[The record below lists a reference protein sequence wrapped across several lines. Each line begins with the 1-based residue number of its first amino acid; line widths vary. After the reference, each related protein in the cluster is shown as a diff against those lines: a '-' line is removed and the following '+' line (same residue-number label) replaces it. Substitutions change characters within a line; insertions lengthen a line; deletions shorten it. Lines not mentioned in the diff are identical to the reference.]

1 MDRDK
6 LMILAKE
13 IKSNTNTLRKE
24 LDKQKADL
32 NSIMETYTALSSQL
46 MILEGQTVML
56 EKQMGDEP
64 LDRAD
69 LREGDYLSIPNQ
81 QRGDYDL
88 LKIIKLESEYRE
100 EFFLLDMESNIFT
113 NESYSSIED
122 LQASYRGDSDFY
134 YIDNEFKLEVGG
146 RYLLYDPEQGGDYEV
161 KIVYDSDNK
170 VYKVYNSNED
180 DLFYEDTYFDDI
192 ESLGLRLTQDFRLVK
207 KLRFS
212 IFE

>member
-6 LMILAKE
+6 LMDLIREMQCNTIILKDE
-13 IKSNTNTLRKE
+13 IGKQIDE
-24 LDKQKADL
+24 LDY
-32 NSIMETYTALSSQL
+32 IMSACKSLDSQL
-46 MILEGQTVML
+46 AML
-56 EKQMGDEP
+56 KNEIEDEDKDEISEKHK
-64 LDRAD
+64 LK
-69 LREGDYLSIPNQ
+69 EGDYLSIPNQ

-122 LQASYRGDSDFY
+122 LQASYRGGSDFY

>member
-6 LMILAKE
+6 LMDLIREMQCNTIILKDE
-13 IKSNTNTLRKE
+13 IGKQIDE
-24 LDKQKADL
+24 LDY
-32 NSIMETYTALSSQL
+32 IMSACKSLDSQL
-46 MILEGQTVML
+46 AML
-56 EKQMGDEP
+56 KNEIEDEDKDETSEKCK
-64 LDRAD
+64 LK
-69 LREGDYLSIPNQ
+69 EGDYLSIPNQ

-122 LQASYRGDSDFY
+122 LQASYRGGSDFY

>member
-6 LMILAKE
+6 LMDLIREMQCNTIILKDE
-13 IKSNTNTLRKE
+13 IGKQIDE
-24 LDKQKADL
+24 LDY
-32 NSIMETYTALSSQL
+32 IMSACKSLDSQL
-46 MILEGQTVML
+46 AML
-56 EKQMGDEP
+56 KNEIEDEDKDETSEKCK
-64 LDRAD
+64 LK
-69 LREGDYLSIPNQ
+69 EGDYLSIPNQ

-122 LQASYRGDSDFY
+122 LQASYRGDFDFY

>member
-6 LMILAKE
+6 LMDLIREMQCNTIILKDE
-13 IKSNTNTLRKE
+13 IGKQIDE
-24 LDKQKADL
+24 LDY
-32 NSIMETYTALSSQL
+32 IMSACKSLDSQL
-46 MILEGQTVML
+46 AML
-56 EKQMGDEP
+56 KNEIEDEDKDETSEKCK
-64 LDRAD
+64 LK
-69 LREGDYLSIPNQ
+69 EGDYLSIPNQ

-122 LQASYRGDSDFY
+122 LQASYRGGSDFY

-161 KIVYDSDNK
+161 KIVYNSDNK

>member
-6 LMILAKE
+6 LIDLIREMQCNTIILKDE
-13 IKSNTNTLRKE
+13 IGKQIDE
-24 LDKQKADL
+24 LDY
-32 NSIMETYTALSSQL
+32 IMSACKSLDSQL
-46 MILEGQTVML
+46 AML
-56 EKQMGDEP
+56 KNEIEDEDKDETSEKCK
-64 LDRAD
+64 LK
-69 LREGDYLSIPNQ
+69 EGDYLSIPNQ

-122 LQASYRGDSDFY
+122 LQASYRGGSDFY

>member
-6 LMILAKE
+6 LMDLIREMQCNTIILKDE
-13 IKSNTNTLRKE
+13 IGKQIDE
-24 LDKQKADL
+24 LDY
-32 NSIMETYTALSSQL
+32 IMSACKSLDSQL
-46 MILEGQTVML
+46 AML
-56 EKQMGDEP
+56 KNEIEDEDKDETSEKCK
-64 LDRAD
+64 LK
-69 LREGDYLSIPNQ
+69 EGDYLSIPNQ

-192 ESLGLRLTQDFRLVK
+192 ENLGFRLTQDFRLVK

>member
-6 LMILAKE
+6 LMDLIREMQCNTIILKDE
-13 IKSNTNTLRKE
+13 IGKQRDE
-24 LDKQKADL
+24 LDY
-32 NSIMETYTALSSQL
+32 IMSACKSLDSQL
-46 MILEGQTVML
+46 AML
-56 EKQMGDEP
+56 KNEIEDEDKDETSEKCK
-64 LDRAD
+64 LK
-69 LREGDYLSIPNQ
+69 EGDYLSIPNQ

-122 LQASYRGDSDFY
+122 LQASYRGDFDFY

>member
-6 LMILAKE
+6 LMDLIREMQCNTIILKDE
-13 IKSNTNTLRKE
+13 IGKQIDE
-24 LDKQKADL
+24 LDY
-32 NSIMETYTALSSQL
+32 IMSACKSLDSQL
-46 MILEGQTVML
+46 AML
-56 EKQMGDEP
+56 KNEIEDEDKDEISEKYK
-64 LDRAD
+64 LK
-69 LREGDYLSIPNQ
+69 EGDYLSIPNQ

-122 LQASYRGDSDFY
+122 LQVSYRGDSDFY

>member
-6 LMILAKE
+6 LMDLIREMQCNTIILKDE
-13 IKSNTNTLRKE
+13 IGKQRDE
-24 LDKQKADL
+24 LDY
-32 NSIMETYTALSSQL
+32 IMSTCKSLDSQL
-46 MILEGQTVML
+46 AILKNEIEDEDKDETS
-56 EKQMGDEP
+56 EKCK
-64 LDRAD
+64 LK
-69 LREGDYLSIPNQ
+69 EGDYLSIPNQ

>member
-6 LMILAKE
+6 LIDLIREMQCNTIILKDE
-13 IKSNTNTLRKE
+13 IGKQIDE
-24 LDKQKADL
+24 LDY
-32 NSIMETYTALSSQL
+32 IMSACKSLDSQL
-46 MILEGQTVML
+46 AML
-56 EKQMGDEP
+56 KNEIEDEDKDETSEKCK
-64 LDRAD
+64 LK
-69 LREGDYLSIPNQ
+69 EGDYLSIPNQ

-122 LQASYRGDSDFY
+122 LQASYRGGSDFY

-192 ESLGLRLTQDFRLVK
+192 ES
-207 KLRFS
+207 
-212 IFE
+212 

>member
-6 LMILAKE
+6 LMDLIREMQCNTIILKDE
-13 IKSNTNTLRKE
+13 IGKQIDE
-24 LDKQKADL
+24 LDY
-32 NSIMETYTALSSQL
+32 IMSACKSLDSQL
-46 MILEGQTVML
+46 TML
-56 EKQMGDEP
+56 KNEIEDEDKDETSEKCK
-64 LDRAD
+64 

>member
-6 LMILAKE
+6 LMDLIREMQCNTIILKDE
-13 IKSNTNTLRKE
+13 IGKQIDE
-24 LDKQKADL
+24 LDY
-32 NSIMETYTALSSQL
+32 IMSACKSLDSQL
-46 MILEGQTVML
+46 AML
-56 EKQMGDEP
+56 KNEIEDEDKDETSEKCK
-64 LDRAD
+64 LK
-69 LREGDYLSIPNQ
+69 EGDYLSIPNQ

-122 LQASYRGDSDFY
+122 LQVSYRGGSDFY
-134 YIDNEFKLEVGG
+134 YIHNEFKLEVGG

>member
-6 LMILAKE
+6 LMDLIREMQCNTIILKDE
-13 IKSNTNTLRKE
+13 IGKQIDE
-24 LDKQKADL
+24 LDY
-32 NSIMETYTALSSQL
+32 IMSACKSLDSQL
-46 MILEGQTVML
+46 AML
-56 EKQMGDEP
+56 KNEIEDEDKDETSEKCK
-64 LDRAD
+64 LK
-69 LREGDYLSIPNQ
+69 EGDYLSIPNQ

-100 EFFLLDMESNIFT
+100 EFFLLDMESNVFT

-122 LQASYRGDSDFY
+122 LQASYRGGSDFY

>member
-6 LMILAKE
+6 LMDLIREMQCNTIILKDE
-13 IKSNTNTLRKE
+13 IGKQVDE
-24 LDKQKADL
+24 LDY
-32 NSIMETYTALSSQL
+32 IMSACKSLDSQL
-46 MILEGQTVML
+46 AILKNEIEDEDKDETS
-56 EKQMGDEP
+56 EKCK
-64 LDRAD
+64 LK
-69 LREGDYLSIPNQ
+69 EGDYLSIPNQ
-81 QRGDYDL
+81 QRGDYEL

-180 DLFYEDTYFDDI
+180 DLFYEDIYFDDI

-212 IFE
+212 MFE

>member
-6 LMILAKE
+6 LMDLIREMQCNTIILKDE
-13 IKSNTNTLRKE
+13 IGKQIDE
-24 LDKQKADL
+24 LDY
-32 NSIMETYTALSSQL
+32 IMSACKSLDSQL
-46 MILEGQTVML
+46 AML
-56 EKQMGDEP
+56 KNEIEDEDKDETSEKCK
-64 LDRAD
+64 LK
-69 LREGDYLSIPNQ
+69 EGDYLSIPNQ

-100 EFFLLDMESNIFT
+100 EFFLIDMESNVFT

-122 LQASYRGDSDFY
+122 LQASYRGVSDFY

>member
-6 LMILAKE
+6 LMDLIREMQCNTIILKDE
-13 IKSNTNTLRKE
+13 IGKQIDE
-24 LDKQKADL
+24 LDY
-32 NSIMETYTALSSQL
+32 IMSACKSLDSQL
-46 MILEGQTVML
+46 AML
-56 EKQMGDEP
+56 KNEIEDEDKDETSEKCK
-64 LDRAD
+64 LK
-69 LREGDYLSIPNQ
+69 EGDYLSIPNQ

-122 LQASYRGDSDFY
+122 LQVSYRGDSDFY

>member
-6 LMILAKE
+6 LMDLIREMQCNTIILKDE
-13 IKSNTNTLRKE
+13 IGKQIDE
-24 LDKQKADL
+24 LDY
-32 NSIMETYTALSSQL
+32 IMSACKSLDSQL
-46 MILEGQTVML
+46 AML
-56 EKQMGDEP
+56 KNEIEDEDKDETSEKCK
-64 LDRAD
+64 LK
-69 LREGDYLSIPNQ
+69 EGDYLSIPNQ

-122 LQASYRGDSDFY
+122 LQVSYRGGSDFY

>member
-1 MDRDK
+1 MVRYK
-6 LMILAKE
+6 LMDLIREMQCNTIILKDE
-13 IKSNTNTLRKE
+13 IGKQIDE
-24 LDKQKADL
+24 LDY
-32 NSIMETYTALSSQL
+32 IMSACKSLDSQL
-46 MILEGQTVML
+46 AML
-56 EKQMGDEP
+56 KNEIEDEDKDETSEKCK
-64 LDRAD
+64 LK
-69 LREGDYLSIPNQ
+69 EGDYLSIPNQ

>member
-6 LMILAKE
+6 LMDLIREMQCNTIILKDE
-13 IKSNTNTLRKE
+13 IGKQIDE
-24 LDKQKADL
+24 LDY
-32 NSIMETYTALSSQL
+32 IMSACKSLDSQL
-46 MILEGQTVML
+46 AML
-56 EKQMGDEP
+56 KNEIEDEDKDEISEKYK
-64 LDRAD
+64 LK
-69 LREGDYLSIPNQ
+69 EGDYLSIPNQ

-122 LQASYRGDSDFY
+122 LQASYRGGSDFY

>member
-6 LMILAKE
+6 LMDLIREMQCNTIILKDE
-13 IKSNTNTLRKE
+13 IGKQIDE
-24 LDKQKADL
+24 LDY
-32 NSIMETYTALSSQL
+32 IMSACKSLDSQL
-46 MILEGQTVML
+46 AML
-56 EKQMGDEP
+56 KNEIEDEDKDETSEKCK
-64 LDRAD
+64 LK
-69 LREGDYLSIPNQ
+69 EGDYLSIPNQ

-122 LQASYRGDSDFY
+122 LQASYRGDFDFY

-192 ESLGLRLTQDFRLVK
+192 ESLGLRLAQDFRLVK

>member
-6 LMILAKE
+6 LMDLIREMQCNTIILKDE
-13 IKSNTNTLRKE
+13 IGKQIDE
-24 LDKQKADL
+24 LDY
-32 NSIMETYTALSSQL
+32 IMSACKSLDSQL
-46 MILEGQTVML
+46 AML
-56 EKQMGDEP
+56 KNEIEDEDKDETSEKCK
-64 LDRAD
+64 LK
-69 LREGDYLSIPNQ
+69 EGDYLSIPNQ

>member
-6 LMILAKE
+6 LMDLIREMQCNTIILKDE
-13 IKSNTNTLRKE
+13 IGKQTDE
-24 LDKQKADL
+24 LDY
-32 NSIMETYTALSSQL
+32 IMSACKSLDSQL
-46 MILEGQTVML
+46 AML
-56 EKQMGDEP
+56 KNEIEDEDKDETSEKCK
-64 LDRAD
+64 LK
-69 LREGDYLSIPNQ
+69 EGDYLSIPNQ

-180 DLFYEDTYFDDI
+180 DLFYEDTYFDGI
-192 ESLGLRLTQDFRLVK
+192 ESLGLRLAQDFRLVK
-207 KLRFS
+207 KLGFS

>member
-6 LMILAKE
+6 LIDLIREMQCNTIILKDE
-13 IKSNTNTLRKE
+13 IGKQIDE
-24 LDKQKADL
+24 LDY
-32 NSIMETYTALSSQL
+32 IMSACKSLDSQL
-46 MILEGQTVML
+46 AML
-56 EKQMGDEP
+56 KNEIEDEDKDETSEKCK
-64 LDRAD
+64 LK
-69 LREGDYLSIPNQ
+69 EGDYLSIPNQ

-122 LQASYRGDSDFY
+122 LQASYRGGSDFN

-180 DLFYEDTYFDDI
+180 DLFYEDSYFDDI

>member
-6 LMILAKE
+6 LMDLIREMQCNTIILKDE
-13 IKSNTNTLRKE
+13 IGKQIDE
-24 LDKQKADL
+24 LDY
-32 NSIMETYTALSSQL
+32 IMSACKSLDSQL
-46 MILEGQTVML
+46 AML
-56 EKQMGDEP
+56 KNEIEDEDKDETSEKCK
-64 LDRAD
+64 LK
-69 LREGDYLSIPNQ
+69 EGDYLSIPNQ

-122 LQASYRGDSDFY
+122 LQASHRGDSDFY

-170 VYKVYNSNED
+170 VYEVYNSNED